1 MWSATTSISSLD
13 MCFILKKMDRVE
25 RHITMKFVL
34 KDQLLMSLKLTTME
48 SCKRS
53 LNCNIIASRIKFFYS
68 NVIGMIPL
76 TKKSK
81 YILIMVWSK
90 LIQRLD
96 SATSMMFLF
105 SPSYASKFITYTPIP
120 LERIVQELIGY
131 L

>member
-1 MWSATTSISSLD
+1 